1 MPIFVF
7 YLQSLELWNSIESNK
22 TLTVPAHDGRVSVLA
37 DCTETEM
44 VASASHEGIKL
55 WK

>member
-7 YLQSLELWNSIESNK
+7 SLQSLELWNSIESKK
-22 TLTVPAHDGRVSVLA
+22 TLTVPAHNGIVAVLA

-44 VASASHEGIKL
+44 IASASQEGIKL